1 MMSVIGNSRMGS
13 IKKQIFLLLGL
24 FFSCSQLGAMCPQ
37 TVGPI
42 SLTEGI
48 WDILL
53 RVAQAQ
59 NVIQSQI
66 CVFEVDHSVTVTEVT
81 VNCSVD
87 ITVTQVAIFVTT
99 SSGCL
104 CDCIQFGQSDIGAG
118 GVYTINSPGV
128 YCMYNDASF
137 TTGPAITVNSS
148 DVTIDMRGH
157 KLDASNTANSGIVI
171 NGGMSNVTITNGSI
185 ENLNQLTG
193 LGGIIDDGSGIMMQ
207 NIIIRDMNFNIT
219 SGTTSIAGIN
229 FGAAAVSDIFTNV
242 LVENCRATNCFITL
256 RSGLSAVVRGCVLT
270 CGLTTGNASIF
281 IRGRAGTNSLQ
292 TAVIE
297 DCVITNVLAP
307 AFGVTGAAVFDVENA
322 LAVSINNCQ
331 SYGST
336 SQGVNIVNV
345 VDIEVSGCLVRR
357 SAQDAFSFS
366 AAIVGFASFTSRV
379 VITDCVAQTTV
390 AVAGIVSGFLF
401 QTPGAAGFPSLVV
414 NNCVSSDYGVGF
426 LVTNSEIGKIITPHF
441 RNCYANSNVFGFLL
455 GPGFDPA
462 TALIANGTL
471 IDCIASNNSV
481 YGFLLGLNVTNLDVL
496 HCNAIGN
503 GVDGYNIDC
512 HLSYFETYAAGN
524 TGIGLNDLGASGGA
538 NEYVSCRAHGNLGGD
553 YFGVPNTIIYPFLS
567 FSVLNIMA

>member
-1 MMSVIGNSRMGS
+1 MGS
-13 IKKQIFLLLGL
+13 IKKQIFLSLGL
-24 FFSCSQLGAMCPQ
+24 LFVCSQLSAMSCPQ
-37 TVGPI
+37 TVGPVSI
-42 SLTEGI
+42 TEGI
-48 WDILL
+48 FQVLL

-66 CVFEVDHSVTVTEVT
+66 CALNPECTITVTGKTVDCSFAITVTEVT
-81 VNCSVD
+81 VL
-87 ITVTQVAIFVTT
+87 ITT
-99 SSGCL
+99 STDCL
-104 CDCIQFGQSDIGAG
+104 CPCIQFGQSDIGAG
-118 GVYTINSPGV
+118 GVYTISSPGV

-148 DVTIDMRGH
+148 DVIIDMQGH
-157 KLDASNTANSGIVI
+157 TLDASNSANSGIVI
-171 NGGMSNVTITNGSI
+171 NGGMSNVTIKNGSI

-193 LGGIIDDGSGIMMQ
+193 VGGIIDDGSGIMME

-242 LVENCRATNCFITL
+242 LVENCQATNCFISL

-292 TAVIE
+292 NAVIK
-297 DCVITNVLAP
+297 DCIVKNVLAP

-345 VDIEVSGCLVRR
+345 VDIVVSDCLVQRA
-357 SAQDAFSFS
+357 AQDAFSFS
-366 AAIVGFASFTSRV
+366 AAVPGFASFSSQV
-379 VITDCVAQTTV
+379 VVNRCVAQTTV

-401 QTPGAAGFPSLVV
+401 QTPGAAGFQTIVM
-414 NNCVSSDYGVGF
+414 NDCVAEDQGVGF
-426 LVTNSEIGKIITPHF
+426 LVSNSEIGKTVTPHF
-441 RNCYANSNVFGFLL
+441 RNCTANNNAFGFAI
-455 GPGFDPA
+455 GIGTDPA

-471 IDCIASNNSV
+471 RDCIASNNSV
-481 YGFLLGLNVTNLDVL
+481 YGFFIGLNVTNLDVV
-496 HCNAIGN
+496 HCDATGN

-524 TGIGLNDLGASGGA
+524 GSIGLNDLGAPGGA
-538 NEYVSCRAHGNLGGD
+538 NTYVSNRAHGNLVGD
-553 YFGVPNTIIYPFLS
+553 YAGVANTIAYPLVTFATY
-567 FSVLNIMA
+567 NIAG